1 MDLQKKY
8 PEKRIML
15 IADKGTMGVGSS
27 RMSGVNNVALWIG
40 KQASKYIPFV
50 NIAPIV
56 AGSNGIS
63 PIFLTTV
70 DVTGGIGIDL
80 KNWTKKK
87 DKSGNIILDKNNDP
101 ILENIYSV
109 KTGTIFTINT
119 KDKKLYKDK
128 KEICDLSNSFTP
140 QKLEFMKAG
149 GSYAVVFGK
158 KLQSFAAKTLNV
170 KVPPIFAE
178 SKEISKNGI
187 GLTAVEKIFNTNAII
202 KNKKIFICGI

>member
-1 MDLQKKY
+1 MDLQKQY
-8 PEKRIML
+8 PEKHIML

-40 KQASKYIPFV
+40 KQAGKYIPFV

-70 DVTGGIGIDL
+70 DVTGEIGIDL

-87 DKSGNIILDKNNDP
+87 DASNIILDKNNDP

-119 KDKKLYKDK
+119 K
-128 KEICDLSNSFTP
+128 
-140 QKLEFMKAG
+140 
-149 GSYAVVFGK
+149 
-158 KLQSFAAKTLNV
+158 
-170 KVPPIFAE
+170 
-178 SKEISKNGI
+178 
-187 GLTAVEKIFNTNAII
+187 I
-202 KNKKIFICGI
+202 KNFTKTKKKSVIYLILSLIKS